1 MSELSDAQC
10 DLLRAAIR
18 ELDDACLAL
27 REDYRRVVHA
37 ADAAS
42 DALDRPEMVPDSPE
56 SDENGGNATPPPNA
70 ETNPP
75 AAIVNQNGGQCA
87 HILTAYTHV
96 APDGFTHEDCIDCGA
111 LLRLTGRPPARG
123 THSSDYPS
131 GRRCPCADATTQTAR
146 NGPVPGQTYEAHL
159 AEYEA
164 AARWSR
170 GL

>member
-10 DLLRAAIR
+10 DLLRAA
-18 ELDDACLAL
+18 L
-27 REDYRRVVHA
+27 REW
-37 ADAAS
+37 
-42 DALDRPEMVPDSPE
+42 P
-56 SDENGGNATPPPNA
+56 
-70 ETNPP
+70 
-75 AAIVNQNGGQCA
+75 
-87 HILTAYTHV
+87 
-96 APDGFTHEDCIDCGA
+96 
-111 LLRLTGRPPARG
+111 PPARG

-146 NGPVPGQTYEAHL
+146 YGPVPDQTYEAHL

>member
-10 DLLRAAIR
+10 DLIR
-18 ELDDACLAL
+18 
-27 REDYRRVVHA
+27 
-37 ADAAS
+37 
-42 DALDRPEMVPDSPE
+42 DALDQLDEAIPFDDGAHQALRLANARSYLQRAL
-56 SDENGGNATPPPNA
+56 SENGGNDTPPPSA
-70 ETNPP
+70 ATNPP

-146 NGPVPGQTYEAHL
+146 NGPVPDQTYEAHL

>member
-10 DLLRAAIR
+10 DRILDAVRAECEHR
-18 ELDDACLAL
+18 NV
-27 REDYRRVVHA
+27 R
-37 ADAAS
+37 
-42 DALDRPEMVPDSPE
+42 
-56 SDENGGNATPPPNA
+56 
-70 ETNPP
+70 P
-75 AAIVNQNGGQCA
+75 AAPGSWMWLCLDCPEVLA
-87 HILTAYTHV
+87 V
-96 APDGFTHEDCIDCGA
+96 ADWP
-111 LLRLTGRPPARG
+111 PPARG

-146 NGPVPGQTYEAHL
+146 YGPVPDQTYEAHL

>member
-10 DLLRAAIR
+10 DRILVAVS
-18 ELDDACLAL
+18 E
-27 REDYRRVVHA
+27 
-37 ADAAS
+37 
-42 DALDRPEMVPDSPE
+42 
-56 SDENGGNATPPPNA
+56 
-70 ETNPP
+70 
-75 AAIVNQNGGQCA
+75 CA
-87 HILTAYTHV
+87 HQHV
-96 APDGFTHEDCIDCGA
+96 RRHDYPQNLWLWCDDCSSSVRRA
-111 LLRLTGRPPARG
+111 NWPPPARG

-146 NGPVPGQTYEAHL
+146 YGPVPDQTYEAHL

>member
-75 AAIVNQNGGQCA
+75 AAIVNQNGAECA
-87 HILTAYTHV
+87 VDPPWVLRRADGLGVIV
-96 APDGFTHEDCIDCGA
+96 APRYWLDT
-111 LLRLTGRPPARG
+111 LPPPDRG

-131 GRRCPCADATTQTAR
+131 PGRCPCADATTQTAR

-170 GL
+170 GS